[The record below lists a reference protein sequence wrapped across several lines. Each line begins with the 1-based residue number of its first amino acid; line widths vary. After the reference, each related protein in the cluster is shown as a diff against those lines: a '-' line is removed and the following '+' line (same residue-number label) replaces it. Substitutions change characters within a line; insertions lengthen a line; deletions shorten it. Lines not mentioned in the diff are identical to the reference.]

1 MRRSSQVSGPLS
13 GLMKPPTS
21 QEGTSTAT
29 VPGTMIVN
37 RIVLRI
43 GPIARVMFK
52 FFLGCRVRAR
62 SLRTSHR
69 AGSSIRLKDGS
80 VQDDSI
86 AVRSRRPKDKSSNGF
101 AARQPDPPYC
111 KIESDGR
118 ESRRSFRVFQSGSP

>member
-52 FFLGCRVRAR
+52 FFLGCRVRANP
-62 SLRTSHR
+62 STWHR

-80 VQDDSI
+80 VQPDSI
-86 AVRSRRPKDKSSNGF
+86 GVHSRRPKDKSANGF